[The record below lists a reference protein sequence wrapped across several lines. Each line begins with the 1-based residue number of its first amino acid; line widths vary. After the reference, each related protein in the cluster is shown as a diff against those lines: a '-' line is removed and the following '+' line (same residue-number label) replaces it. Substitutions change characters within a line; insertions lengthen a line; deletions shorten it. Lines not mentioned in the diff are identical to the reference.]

1 MRVSRSSCMTS
12 RTLAPIVTV
21 VFVGALWSA
30 HGRVIAQS
38 NHRIEFEVVSIKRV
52 DELRDGGGMRT
63 LPDGTFMMMNQPLGT
78 LVNAASPVFVSL
90 NDIVGM
96 PDWLMRERYDVT
108 AKPPAGMT
116 RDQLREQWHAMWQAA
131 FAERMK
137 MVAHVEQRERDVFA
151 LVLARTDKRLG
162 PDLKPSTLDCTPRPG
177 TSPPPPSGTPP
188 TLKERQDRCGVSMS
202 AGLIVSGGISMD
214 QFVLNLRGFAGGAV
228 ENRTELQGPY
238 ALTLRF
244 SVARQAGAADGAAT
258 DDAPDFV
265 TALQEQL
272 GLKLQ
277 REKRMMPIFVI
288 DHIERPTEN

>member
-1 MRVSRSSCMTS
+1 MRHVTCALLLTAASAVAGAQEAKPTP
-12 RTLAPIVTV
+12 APV
-21 VFVGALWSA
+21 
-30 HGRVIAQS
+30 
-38 NHRIEFEVVSIKRV
+38 EFEVVSIKRV
-52 DELRDGGGMRT
+52 DALNQGGGMRT

-96 PDWLMRERYDVT
+96 PDWMMRERYDVT

-116 RDQLREQWHAMWQAA
+116 RDQLREQWHVMWQAA

-137 MVAHVEQRERDVFA
+137 LVAHVEQRERDVYA
-151 LVLARTDKRLG
+151 LVLARADKRLG
-162 PDLKPSTLDCTPRPG
+162 PDLKPSTLDCTPRPVG
-177 TSPPPPSGTPP
+177 TSPPTPPETPP
-188 TLKERQDRCGVSMS
+188 TLKERQNRCGVSMS

-238 ALTLRF
+238 TLTLRF
-244 SVARQAGAADGAAT
+244 SVTRQASAADGGAT

-288 DHIERPTEN
+288 DHVERPTEN